1 MPRKGGFLLVGG
13 MAREL
18 PSGGGEIFTVPL
30 RGRGRM
36 PTCESPNGG
45 GAVRLVKRR
54 IDHER

>member
-1 MPRKGGFLLVGG
+1 MPRKGGFLLVVG

-36 PTCESPNGG
+36 PTCESPLGG
-45 GAVRLVKRR
+45 GELHLAKRR
-54 IDHER
+54 IDHDR